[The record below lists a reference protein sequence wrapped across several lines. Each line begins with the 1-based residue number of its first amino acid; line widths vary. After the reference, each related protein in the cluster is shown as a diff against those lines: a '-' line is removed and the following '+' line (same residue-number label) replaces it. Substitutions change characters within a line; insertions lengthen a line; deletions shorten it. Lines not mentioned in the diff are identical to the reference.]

1 MAILHLSID
10 VETLLVL
17 YTSRESYSTVHSL
30 CIFGFGFLQSP
41 DSECHIVQNALL
53 LIFDRMME
61 VESNTRS
68 TFEKTAQFSARAL
81 VLKHQFGC
89 LVGLGGSIIKE
100 MVNATGARIQI
111 LDDTEVPQC
120 ASTFELVIEASTPPP
135 THPPTRGE
143 IKALQ
148 IYAVW

>member
-89 LVGLGGSIIKE
+89 LVGSIMKE
-100 MVNATGARIQI
+100 MMNKTGARIQM

-135 THPPTRGE
+135 PPTHPPGV
-143 IKALQ
+143 K
-148 IYAVW
+148 